1 MAKNKRERKEAST
14 LENQENKN
22 QSDVIEGEYGVVTD
36 EKEDLAQKA
45 KDLASAGAQLAAE
58 YAKGSLDTVGDVTI
72 ETIKTSGKMTLGGA
86 TEGFSGIGKAISG
99 IYQTAKGF
107 ISSGSGGLIDF
118 IVPKELKNAIV
129 LGFKTVRAGFNADKK
144 GGDKDKK

>member
-45 KDLASAGAQLAAE
+45 KDLASAGAHL
-58 YAKGSLDTVGDVTI
+58 S
-72 ETIKTSGKMTLGGA
+72 
-86 TEGFSGIGKAISG
+86 
-99 IYQTAKGF
+99 
-107 ISSGSGGLIDF
+107 
-118 IVPKELKNAIV
+118 
-129 LGFKTVRAGFNADKK
+129 
-144 GGDKDKK
+144 